1 MKKLILI
8 ALINFGL
15 VLVSVTL
22 VFSQNSDLNNNAEV
36 RLQQI
41 ETKRASESANTTTQG
56 NKAKDQKTISFT
68 EGSVIAASGTTLTV
82 SSENGTRIV
91 YTSDSTKF
99 INFDS
104 TGKKLI
110 GFGDIKIND
119 TIMIVGV
126 SQISGNGSARLVIRD
141 QNRITKTF
149 SLFGKIN
156 NLMENTLILSHF
168 TRADLPNHSLSLT
181 NETIISSTK
190 NKTLDRTSLVPGTA
204 AIISGIVDEKG
215 TFFSKAV
222 FLPNPR
228 AKTATPSAQ

>member
-8 ALINFGL
+8 ALINFSL
-15 VLVSVTL
+15 VLLSVTL

-56 NKAKDQKTISFT
+56 SKTKDQKTISFI
-68 EGSVIAASGTTLTV
+68 EGSVIAASGATLTV
-82 SSENGTRIV
+82 SSENGTKIV

-126 SQISGNGSARLVIRD
+126 SQISGNGSARMVIRD

-156 NLMENTLILSHF
+156 NLTENTLILSHF
-168 TRADLPNHSLSLT
+168 TRTDLPNHSISLT
-181 NETIISSTK
+181 NETIISSSK
-190 NKTLDRTSLVPGTA
+190 NKILDRTTLVPGTRA
-204 AIISGIVDEKG
+204 VVAGTIDEKG
-215 TFFSKAV
+215 NFLSKAI
-222 FLPNPR
+222 FLPNV
-228 AKTATPSAQ
+228 KTKTSTSSAQ